1 MSLWNRQ
8 RNVSCKWKQNSFP
21 LSIDFDH
28 LPKILPTML
37 IFKSYQIHRNLNKKI
52 SIDIKSS
59 CKRLINQDVLHWSKL
74 RVFRNHNNVS
84 SVKTWHKNQYE
95 DLTLLQYGY
104 EWGHGQSMT
113 HILILSIWNIRSVS
127 KEHTRIPLHMNM
139 QFNPFFHQLS
149 SQIGKWPRCK
159 ISWDP

>member
-1 MSLWNRQ
+1 MNFFSVRYAGCRLIVRYLFEQSSFYNIQILSLWNRQ

-28 LPKILPTML
+28 LPKILSTML

-84 SVKTWHKNQYE
+84 SVKTWHKNQQK
-95 DLTLLQYGY
+95 DLTLLQYAY
-104 EWGHGQSMT
+104 E
-113 HILILSIWNIRSVS
+113 
-127 KEHTRIPLHMNM
+127 
-139 QFNPFFHQLS
+139 
-149 SQIGKWPRCK
+149 
-159 ISWDP
+159 